1 MKKFFIAI
9 MAIATLSI
17 VSCNKEEE
25 KTADNTSIEKQDSIP
40 TGNQDSTSIEGRWDA
55 PRFADNPNDIAFVA
69 IFAGENLDL
78 YIIAWGQHYVGTYT
92 LTDGT
97 VNYNITEAYQA
108 YTDVAYNGEG
118 EMTSWSW
125 SAGNLDATTLTLSE
139 GYNWYTMKEED
150 LNSYKENLGE
160 FGFNINGATA
170 SSSLFGIPDM
180 IFPNVQ

>member
-25 KTADNTSIEKQDSIP
+25 KTADNTSTEKQD
-40 TGNQDSTSIEGRWDA
+40 NTSIEGRWDA

-92 LTDGT
+92 MTDGT
-97 VNYNITEAYQA
+97 INYNITEAYQA
-108 YTDVAYNGEG
+108 YTDVAYDGEG
-118 EMTSWSW
+118 KMISWSW
-125 SAGNLDATTLTLSE
+125 NAGNLDAATLTLSE
-139 GYNWYTMKEED
+139 DFGWYTMNEED
-150 LNSYKENLGE
+150 FNSYKANLDE
-160 FGFNINGATA
+160 FGFNINGTTA
-170 SSSLFGIPDM
+170 SSSLFGIPDL
-180 IFPNVQ
+180 IFHKVQ